1 MTEMREHSASQSRRK
16 KKTNR
21 IVQHGQ
27 EILQRNFLPEIISN
41 LRKVE
46 KRMKKEARWE
56 NTGRDRL
63 SLQDMMEMYEDG
75 YEFVV
80 QAGHV
85 VAVLVDL

>member
-1 MTEMREHSASQSRRK
+1 MQGSGKRK
-16 KKTNR
+16 IHR
-21 IVQHGQ
+21 IVQYRQ
-27 EILQRNFLPEIISN
+27 EFWGTGRLLPEIISN

-56 NTGRDRL
+56 NAGRDGL
-63 SLQDMMEMYEDG
+63 SLQDMVEMYEDG
-75 YEFVV
+75 YEFIV